1 MFQEPR
7 VDLLQ
12 LMLTSEFNPSANKID
27 VGDVDFNDNVVKKR
41 VLTNE
46 VNILEN
52 DVMATC
58 LVIIPY
64 LISFSLLTAFSV
76 RRV

>member
-1 MFQEPR
+1 LCCLSFF
-7 VDLLQ
+7 DLPNLQ
-12 LMLTSEFNPSANKID
+12 SLLTEKAVNKENVLTSEFNPSANKID

-52 DVMATC
+52 DVNGNT
-58 LVIIPY
+58 
-64 LISFSLLTAFSV
+64 
-76 RRV
+76 

>member
-1 MFQEPR
+1 
-7 VDLLQ
+7 
-12 LMLTSEFNPSANKID
+12 MLTSEFNPSANKID

-76 RRV
+76 RRL

>member
-46 VNILEN
+46 VNILET

-76 RRV
+76 RRL

>member
-1 MFQEPR
+1 
-7 VDLLQ
+7 
-12 LMLTSEFNPSANKID
+12 MLTSEFNPSANKID

-46 VNILEN
+46 VNIFEN

-58 LVIIPY
+58 LV
-64 LISFSLLTAFSV
+64 L
-76 RRV
+76 